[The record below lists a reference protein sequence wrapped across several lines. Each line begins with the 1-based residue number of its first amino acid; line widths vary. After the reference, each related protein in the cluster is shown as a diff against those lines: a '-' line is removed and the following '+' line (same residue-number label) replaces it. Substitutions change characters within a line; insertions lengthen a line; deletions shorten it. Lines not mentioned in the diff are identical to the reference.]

1 MIDKLIKLKD
11 LNREERASLSS
22 LKERLEIIRVNN
34 KKQQSIKDF
43 F

>member
-11 LNREERASLSS
+11 LNREEKASFSS

-34 KKQQSIKDF
+34 KTTVN
-43 F
+43 